1 MSLQTIPGIVQ
12 EILAATLCIVTPETS
27 SYTCAIIS
35 PSVPKPNP
43 VPTERRIPETENEIR
58 DNCQSNSQNWELVS

>member
-12 EILAATLCIVTPETS
+12 EILAATLCIVTPEAS

-35 PSVPKPNP
+35 QSVLKLNP
-43 VPTERRIPETENEIR
+43 VLTELRIPETENEIR
-58 DNCQSNSQNWELVS
+58 DNCLSNSQNWELGS